1 MKDEGLLTREQEK
14 VVVGLL
20 DDLIKG
26 NAITEPISDL
36 ALKILVPMIDNN
48 FLSKA
53 IAAAKLDPEDI
64 ANLQGA
70 IDAVFAKDYEKAGD
84 HIADL
89 ADAKIDVPLL
99 DDVSEN
105 ILFKSLFGILV
116 AAIQTKVNK
125 ESQPSAPGT

>member
-36 ALKILVPMIDNN
+36 ALKILVPLIDNN
-48 FLSKA
+48 FLGKA
-53 IAAAKLDPEDI
+53 VTA
-64 ANLQGA
+64 ANLTDTNVESLRGA
-70 IDAVFAKDYEKAGD
+70 IDALFNKDYELAGD
-84 HIADL
+84 HIAALVDS
-89 ADAKIDVPLL
+89 KIDVPLL
-99 DDVSEN
+99 DDLTEN

-116 AAIQTKVNK
+116 AAIRSKVDKNK
-125 ESQPSAPGT
+125 N